1 MGAKTGLG
9 QGIGIGARVWSR
21 SSKFRIIIGPLGL
34 EDFKRI
40 LPGGASL
47 ARLNSM
53 VRNYVGDVFDWDIN
67 VILRKEDIPEPILG
81 QSAALGQTCWIGQYE
96 GEGDANDLY
105 LSPNKMSMYST

>member
-1 MGAKTGLG
+1 MLLPEL
-9 QGIGIGARVWSR
+9 QGRLPIRVELR
-21 SSKFRIIIGPLGL
+21 ALTE

-40 LPGGASL
+40 LPGSVSL

-81 QSAALGQTCWIGQYE
+81 QSAALGQTCWIGQYT
-96 GEGDANDLY
+96 GEGDADDLY
-105 LSPNKMSMYST
+105 LSPNKMSQYST